1 MIVNY
6 ELMPDDDLEQ
16 GGGLLGRKD
25 NDTLVCYDGYDLCHG
40 KILAGWNKPPRR
52 SLPEAMT
59 SSRII
64 TAKAA

>member
-40 KILAGWNKPPRR
+40 KILAGWKDRHVSQSP
-52 SLPEAMT
+52 LGFDLLAE
-59 SSRII
+59 
-64 TAKAA
+64 

>member
-40 KILAGWNKPPRR
+40 KILAG
-52 SLPEAMT
+52 
-59 SSRII
+59 
-64 TAKAA
+64 